1 MENQPSNKLIQNK
14 HSTMH
19 KWHLLLKLKKGVR
32 RKSGLFMMYSIEHDA
47 NLLANRIALLKQ
59 EEMKTWKKID
69 DTRKR
74 TTEII
79 SLKNRNEDRIKQ
91 KEREFN
97 EKQEMERYQ
106 STQNYMIQKQRAE
119 EKRKV
124 QKAIYL
130 SKTEEAKQAK
140 IVKVQN
146 EQLIRHQEFKVETEN
161 KMKNQIVN

>member
-1 MENQPSNKLIQNK
+1 
-14 HSTMH
+14 
-19 KWHLLLKLKKGVR
+19 
-32 RKSGLFMMYSIEHDA
+32 
-47 NLLANRIALLKQ
+47 
-59 EEMKTWKKID
+59 
-69 DTRKR
+69 
-74 TTEII
+74 
-79 SLKNRNEDRIKQ
+79 
-91 KEREFN
+91 
-97 EKQEMERYQ
+97 
-106 STQNYMIQKQRAE
+106 MIQKQRAE